1 MTDRKVYIPMT
12 LVEAEEYITEKATE
26 EVNFGAEGWRTA
38 DVMIY
43 AETLRLHARIDE
55 IENQAQ
61 EMMSP
66 EKMME
71 MATGFLG
78 GGLTP

>member
-1 MTDRKVYIPMT
+1 MAETKLYVPMT
-12 LVEAEEYITEKATE
+12 LAEAEEFVTDKATE
-26 EVNFGAEGWRTA
+26 EINFGAEGWRPA
-38 DVMIY
+38 DILIY

-55 IENQAQ
+55 IENQAA

>member
-1 MTDRKVYIPMT
+1 MTDRKLYVPMT
-12 LVEAEEYITEKATE
+12 LVEAEEYVTNKASE
-26 EVNFGAEGWRTA
+26 EINFGAEGWRPA
-38 DVMIY
+38 DILVY
-43 AETLRLHARIDE
+43 AENLRLHERIDE
-55 IENQAQ
+55 IENQAA

>member
-1 MTDRKVYIPMT
+1 MVEKKTYVPM
-12 LVEAEEYITEKATE
+12 LLSEAEEYIEKRSGE
-26 EVNFGAEGWRTA
+26 EINFGAEGWRPS
-38 DVMIY
+38 DILVY
-43 AETLRLHARIDE
+43 AETLRIHERIDE
-55 IENQAQ
+55 IENQAA

>member
-1 MTDRKVYIPMT
+1 MAVSKKVYQALSLAAAIT
-12 LVEAEEYITEKATE
+12 YIQTHTSTDLESMAWTD
-26 EVNFGAEGWRTA
+26 AQIL
-38 DVMIY
+38 MY
-43 AETLRLHARIDE
+43 AETLSLHARIDE
-55 IENQAQ
+55 IENQAN

-78 GGLTP
+78 GGLM

>member
-1 MTDRKVYIPMT
+1 MDKKTYVPM
-12 LVEAEEYITEKATE
+12 LLSEAEEYIEKQSGE
-26 EVNFGAEGWRTA
+26 EINFGAEGWRPA
-38 DVMIY
+38 DILVY